1 MTKSILLLV
10 VSTVIFLKAF
20 STDGNIVQANLKTVK
35 VYRTGAELTH
45 ATTAL
50 LTQGTNQLL
59 VDNLANNIDLNS
71 LQIKVPS
78 SVTIVGLEFSTNYK
92 KNEEKTPRQEMLEDS
107 LVNIRRQIEKL
118 NLQIDN
124 DVNLL
129 EVLSANKEIKGQ
141 QNGLSVTELAKL
153 MDYYQTKSFEL
164 SSAVATFREKK
175 EKLATLLNK
184 IENQVDEEA
193 KKNVNTSGRLAIQV
207 NAAVTLKAEF
217 IISYVASNAYWIPYY
232 DVKVENVQQAAKLF
246 YKAKIVQTTGLDW
259 KQVKLSL
266 STSVPALKGVAPKL
280 DSWFVGYVTNNAP
293 IKLRGLSTFND
304 QALQGSVAGL
314 NIGSASQLSEVVVV
328 GYGRAG
334 DGDAERVS
342 NDVVPK
348 PVYIL
353 NGNIINDEEFK
364 RINPNSIKNLK
375 VLKPKEASNIY
386 GGVASGGATVVDL
399 KTELSDYVSVNN
411 TALNVNF
418 EIDIPYDIPTNGKAQ
433 TATLQTV
440 EIPLSYEHIAAPRKD
455 ADVYLTAKLVDWE
468 KLNLL
473 QGEANIILE
482 GTYIGKTMIEPNT
495 STDTMQLTLGR
506 DKRVIV
512 QRQKLADFS
521 SVKFL
526 GSNKLQKFTYEI
538 MMKNNN
544 SEQVFLKLNDQFPL
558 STDKDIEVELL
569 DSGNADINNET
580 GLLKW
585 DITLLPGE
593 SKKVRFS
600 YSIRYAKDRTINT
613 N

>member
-20 STDGNIVQANLKTVK
+20 STDDNIVQANLKTVK

-266 STSVPALKGVAPKL
+266 STSIPALKGVAPKL

-411 TALNVNF
+411 TALNLNF

>member
-1 MTKSILLLV
+1 M
-10 VSTVIFLKAF
+10 KAF